1 MTRLKHIDHVQ
12 LAMPEGGEDQARE
25 FYGIA
30 LGLTE
35 VPKPSALKKNGG
47 AWFES
52 GSVKVHV
59 GVDRDFHPARKA
71 HPAFVVDD
79 LVTLRQRLHDL
90 GHTTVDAEPLDGVT
104 RCHVFDP
111 FGNRIGL
118 MEPLKERVSKEID
131 WDSEQTKAQ
140 SA

>member
-1 MTRLKHIDHVQ
+1 MTRLKHIHHVQ
-12 LAMPEGGEDQARE
+12 LAMPEGGDEQARE

-35 VPKPSALKKNGG
+35 VPKPGALKSNGG

-52 GSVKVHV
+52 GAVRVHV

-71 HPAFVVDD
+71 HPAFVVED
-79 LVTLRQRLHDL
+79 LDTLRQRLVDL
-90 GHTTVDAEPLDGVT
+90 GHRVEDAQPLDGIS

-111 FGNRIGL
+111 FGNRIEL
-118 MEPLKERVSKEID
+118 MEPLKQRAAKEID
-131 WDSEQTKAQ
+131 WDDKDKAA